1 VRTVRLYGHLG
12 KRFGRIHQLE
22 VRTPAEAIRALSANF
37 KQFAKVIAD
46 GEWRIL
52 VGGKAQSLDQIQ
64 DPLSAD
70 ISIVPAIG
78 GAGGFGKIVLGA
90 ALIAASFYLPGAT
103 YFSAASAFSIDAAA
117 IASGIGTSLLIG
129 GISEVLFAPPKASG
143 LVRPKRPKLPIFLK
157 TSCAGK
163 ISAASHSSTWGLIS
177 ASMKRLSVFWISRC
191 SWVYCMGCL
200 LVRGVFIELSC
211 RG

>member
-143 LVRPKRPKLPIFLK
+143 ADVKERPENRPSYVFNGPVNTTGQGNPVPLCYGRLRVG
-157 TSCAGK
+157 SQV
-163 ISAASHSSTWGLIS
+163 ISAGLFSEAI
-177 ASMKRLSVFWISRC
+177 
-191 SWVYCMGCL
+191 
-200 LVRGVFIELSC
+200 
-211 RG
+211 

>member
-1 VRTVRLYGHLG
+1 MRTVRLYGHLG

-143 LVRPKRPKLPIFLK
+143 ADVKERPENRPSYVFNGPVNTTGQGNPVPLCYGRLRVG
-157 TSCAGK
+157 SQV
-163 ISAASHSSTWGLIS
+163 ISAGLFSEAI
-177 ASMKRLSVFWISRC
+177 
-191 SWVYCMGCL
+191 
-200 LVRGVFIELSC
+200 
-211 RG
+211 

>member
-37 KQFAKVIAD
+37 KQFSKVIAD

-78 GAGGFGKIVLGA
+78 GAGGFGKVVLGA
-90 ALIAASFYLPGAT
+90 ALIAASFYLPGMT
-103 YFSAASAFSIDAAA
+103 YFSAYSAFGIDAAA
-117 IASGIGTSLLIG
+117 IAGGLGTSLLIG

-143 LVRPKRPKLPIFLK
+143 ADVKERPENRPSYVFNGPVNTTGQGNPVPLCYGRLRVG
-157 TSCAGK
+157 SQV
-163 ISAASHSSTWGLIS
+163 ISAGLFSEAI
-177 ASMKRLSVFWISRC
+177 
-191 SWVYCMGCL
+191 
-200 LVRGVFIELSC
+200 
-211 RG
+211 